1 MRLVRLVLVIT
12 ILLGLVLSVAAQAP
26 AGGGGGQRGQRGG
39 GAPAPGGAPATAPG
53 GAAAA
58 QARGGGGGGQRGG
71 ITNMMLNTTAWP
83 DGGQIPIMYTQAG
96 NETSPAIQWTGAPA
110 GTASFAL
117 IFHDLDAPT
126 ADGLSD
132 ILHWL
137 VWNIPGTATQ
147 IAQGRPDGFT
157 LPDGAKQI
165 SVSGSRYRGPGAPAA
180 GPLHHYALEIYAL
193 DIMLPV
199 EPSPQAPPGT
209 PGAVAPGP
217 ATRAAVFAAMSGHIR
232 GKGTYFGLF
241 HRPQ

>member
-1 MRLVRLVLVIT
+1 MRLVRLVLIIT
-12 ILLGLVLSVAAQAP
+12 ILLGLALSASAQNPP
-26 AGGGGGQRGQRGG
+26 AGGGRGQRGGAPAAAPGAPAAAQGGRGGGQRG
-39 GAPAPGGAPATAPG
+39 AMTTMTL
-53 GAAAA
+53 
-58 QARGGGGGGQRGG
+58 
-71 ITNMMLNTTAWP
+71 ITTAWP

-96 NETSPAIQWTGAPA
+96 NETSPAIQWSGAPA
-110 GTASFAL
+110 GTLSYTI
-117 IFHDLDAPT
+117 IFRDLDAPT
-126 ADGLSD
+126 GDGLSD
-132 ILHWL
+132 IMHWL

-147 IAQGRPDGFT
+147 LAQGRPDGFT

-180 GPLHHYALEIYAL
+180 GPMHHYLLEIYAL
-193 DIMLPV
+193 DTMLPV

-217 ATRAAVFAAMSGHIR
+217 ATRAAVFAAMAGHIR